1 MKHPKLI
8 VSLILVLSLIGGIG
22 SVIGVAV
29 DTTVIE
35 APFQIAG
42 ALVGVAAGTTGMVI
56 DGPIR
61 MANAAVEGGHRGR
74 HHGHDHS
81 EQDTEHSGHQST
93 YSGSALEQPVDEL

>member
-1 MKHPKLI
+1 MKHLKLI

-42 ALVGVAAGTTGMVI
+42 ALVGVAARTKGMVI
-56 DGPIR
+56 FG
-61 MANAAVEGGHRGR
+61 A
-74 HHGHDHS
+74 
-81 EQDTEHSGHQST
+81 HQN
-93 YSGSALEQPVDEL
+93 GQCCC

>member
-8 VSLILVLSLIGGIG
+8 VSLILLLPLIGCIG

-29 DTTVIE
+29 DTAAIE

-42 ALVGVAAGTTGMVI
+42 AVVGVAAGTTDMVI
-56 DGPIR
+56 VVPIR
-61 MANAAVEGGHRGR
+61 MANAAVEGGHHDR

-81 EQDTEHSGHQST
+81 EQDTEHSERQST
-93 YSGSALEQPVDEL
+93 YLGICTRAACR